1 MAESEKDAQAR
12 WIIKQDQPACTC
24 RPVNPKHREG
34 WRCVTPAQLAA
45 WLEHDQTMKTLM
57 VGTIA
62 PLSRQKPMA
71 DAKRLCFLWLHFS
84 QHPEARR
91 LSGRV
96 VTLEESDK
104 LNAYMALADHFG
116 HDDATGTEWWQR
128 EM

>member
-1 MAESEKDAQAR
+1 MTESEKDAQAR
-12 WIIKQDQPACTC
+12 WILKKDLPMCVCKPT
-24 RPVNPKHREG
+24 NPRHREA
-34 WRCVTPAQLAA
+34 WRCVSKEQLAA
-45 WLEHDQTMKTLM
+45 WRAAEHPPVLRDET
-57 VGTIA
+57 A
-62 PLSRQKPMA
+62 R
-71 DAKRLCFLWLHFS
+71 RLASLWVNFS